1 MLVGNVSNWDASTIA
16 TVDISTAASM
26 TDVIAA
32 GPAAA
37 VVVNDA
43 RVIAAT
49 NVNAYA
55 YWYLC

>member
-1 MLVGNVSNWDASTIA
+1 MLVGNVKNWDPTTTA
-16 TVDISTAASM
+16 TVNVSTAASM